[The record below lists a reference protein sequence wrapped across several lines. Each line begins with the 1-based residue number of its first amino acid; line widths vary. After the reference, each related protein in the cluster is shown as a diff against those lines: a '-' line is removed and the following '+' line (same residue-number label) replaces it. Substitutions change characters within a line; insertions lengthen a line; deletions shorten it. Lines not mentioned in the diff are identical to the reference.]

1 MSDRVADD
9 IDRSILALTAAR
21 GPLSSIS
28 PSEVA
33 IALQPD
39 GKWQSL
45 LSKVRS
51 RAVALMLDGKIE
63 ILRKG
68 KPVEDPEDVRGVIR
82 LRIVQ
87 PSPRD
92 L

>member
-1 MSDRVADD
+1 MSDRVADE
-9 IDRSILALTAAR
+9 IDKLILELTAAR
-21 GPLSSIS
+21 GPRSSIS

-33 IALQPD
+33 IAQQPD

-45 LSKVRS
+45 LGKVRV
-51 RAVALMLDGKIE
+51 RAIALMLDGKIE

-82 LRIVQ
+82 LRAKA
-87 PSPRD
+87 
-92 L
+92 

>member
-82 LRIVQ
+82 LRAKT
-87 PSPRD
+87 
-92 L
+92 

>member
-1 MSDRVADD
+1 VSDRVADD
-9 IDRSILALTAAR
+9 IDRSILELTAAR
-21 GPLSSIS
+21 GPRSSIS

-45 LSKVRS
+45 LTKVRS
-51 RAVALMLDGKIE
+51 RAVALMLEGKIE

-82 LRIVQ
+82 LRAK
-87 PSPRD
+87 S
-92 L
+92 